1 MTQNKKNEKR
11 RLGYWHLPQVCS
23 GMKRTAKAQYRKRV
37 GVSPFFR
44 KLHCLLLMENLLNV
58 VTFSKHLIEV
68 SQIKNFMEIKPKYDP
83 MAHTSHNS
91 IETSE
96 ANAA

>member
-1 MTQNKKNEKR
+1 
-11 RLGYWHLPQVCS
+11 
-23 GMKRTAKAQYRKRV
+23 
-37 GVSPFFR
+37 
-44 KLHCLLLMENLLNV
+44 MENLLNV
-58 VTFSKHLIEV
+58 VTFNKHVIEV

-96 ANAA
+96 ANAAWQPKALVDMDLWLSSTTQN

>member
-1 MTQNKKNEKR
+1 
-11 RLGYWHLPQVCS
+11 
-23 GMKRTAKAQYRKRV
+23 
-37 GVSPFFR
+37 
-44 KLHCLLLMENLLNV
+44 MENLLSV
-58 VTFSKHLIEV
+58 VTFNKHLIEV